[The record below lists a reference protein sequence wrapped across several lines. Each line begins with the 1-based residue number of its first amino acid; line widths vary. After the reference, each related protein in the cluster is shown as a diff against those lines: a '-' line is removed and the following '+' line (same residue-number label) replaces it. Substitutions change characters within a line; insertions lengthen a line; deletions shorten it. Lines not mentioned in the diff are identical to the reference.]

1 MLEKFLDLDSF
12 RVNPPNGSL
21 FHPKVY
27 TFDLGGET
35 AAVIG
40 SHNLTAAAFTENIEA
55 SV

>member
-1 MLEKFLDLDSF
+1 M
-12 RVNPPNGSL
+12 
-21 FHPKVY
+21 
-27 TFDLGGET
+27 GGET